1 MRWPWPHLS
10 APRFSE
16 SAAAMKNDD
25 PSAEK
30 SYPLAGTKLSK
41 TPSWIM
47 LGFALGAAFVL
58 ALPPLRK
65 PPAAPPAPVAT
76 PVERAPPA
84 GPRDPPLLTTIEALF
99 AEEEKYAVWSDDV
112 TEVALWNKEDKGF
125 TEFYEVRRSGAA
137 RYFRSIPT
145 LTRRVI
151 ERGKP
156 RPGSPLQFTESEEQY
171 RDWLQHGRTERVPL
185 LDFRPV
191 NRAPPP
197 APVRPP
203 TTTVPQLPPPE
214 LTPIAPQFNR
224 PPPEKK

>member
-1 MRWPWPHLS
+1 MDEEPD
-10 APRFSE
+10 E
-16 SAAAMKNDD
+16 SAEPRPPKR
-25 PSAEK
+25 EQ
-30 SYPLAGTKLSK
+30 LSK

-47 LGFALGAAFVL
+47 LGFVLGAAFVL
-58 ALPPLRK
+58 ALPPWRK
-65 PPAAPPAPVAT
+65 QPAPAPAPVAA
-76 PVERAPPA
+76 PVEPAPPA

-99 AEEEKYAVWSDDV
+99 AEEEKFAVWSDDI

-137 RYFRSIPT
+137 RYFRSIPM

-171 RDWLQHGRTERVPL
+171 RDWYQHGRSERVPL

-191 NRAPPP
+191 NRA
-197 APVRPP
+197 AP
-203 TTTVPQLPPPE
+203 TTPARPTPTVVPKLPPPE
-214 LTPIAPQFNR
+214 LAPIAPQFER
-224 PPPEKK
+224 TPPEKK